1 MTSIDDLFRK
11 PNAAPKRKLEDPTAS
26 FTDALSNKSSKLT
39 NGSSP
44 RGSAN
49 GNDTGNEDAHS
60 TNGSAGKAAFVQDER
75 PDDEDDLEAGP
86 SLPPA
91 DPGEEEVG
99 DDEEG
104 RFFGGGVTQE
114 EREVMDYIE
123 RNEDGQAE
131 ETFDSAWLR
140 RTAINFERKINKNA
154 ELRAKYEGDPLKFV
168 ASEADLDTEI
178 KGLSLLS
185 EHGELYEDFVKMG
198 CANSLIG
205 LLAHENTDIA
215 IGVSELLAEL
225 TDEDSTTTE
234 EQWQT
239 LVKAMIQSDA
249 VGLLTSNLTRLDE
262 ANENDRSGIYH
273 ILNVLENILSE
284 TKNMDI
290 VGSKD
295 SLINWLLMRI
305 KKIDMHARGKVGQ
318 NRQYAAEILAILLQS
333 SRPNRDRFASKEGV
347 DALLELLS
355 IYRKRDPE
363 KESDEEEFAEN
374 LFDCLASVV
383 EERLGGQKFIEGEGV
398 ELCLIMIREGRLAKL
413 RALRV
418 LDHAMSGGNSPS
430 VCARLVNAAGLKTIF
445 GLLMKSKRAERS
457 LIEHLI
463 GMLASL
469 LRYLPGGSAV
479 RIRALAKFVE
489 KEYEK
494 LLKLVELRREYKT
507 RLIMVDSQI
516 QKEREDLSTSQ
527 AEEREDEWLSRRLD
541 AGLFS
546 LQSIELI
553 LSWMVAEDNG
563 ARQTIAVLLGEDGLK
578 ILERSLRDQL
588 IGMDPGQSD
597 EAKATEEMLE
607 ALISCVEQ

>member
-44 RGSAN
+44 RGSTN
-49 GNDTGNEDAHS
+49 GNGNQDAHS
-60 TNGSAGKAAFVQDER
+60 TNGSAGKAAFVQDEVL
-75 PDDEDDLEAGP
+75 DNQDDLEAGP
-86 SLPPA
+86 SLPPTLPE
-91 DPGEEEVG
+91 DEVG

-123 RNEDGQAE
+123 RNEDGQVE
-131 ETFDSAWLR
+131 EKFDSAWLR

-154 ELRAKYEGDPLKFV
+154 ELRAKYEDDPMKFV

-185 EHGELYEDFVKMG
+185 EHGELYEEFVKMG
-198 CANSLIG
+198 CANSLVG

-225 TDEDSTTTE
+225 TDEDSATTE

-239 LVKAMIQSDA
+239 LVKTMIQSDV

-262 ANENDRSGIYH
+262 ANEADRSGVYH

-295 SLINWLLMRI
+295 NLINWLLTRI
-305 KKIDMHARGKVGQ
+305 KKIDVNARGKVGQ
-318 NRQYAAEILAILLQS
+318 NRQYSAEVLAILLQS

-383 EERLGGQKFIEGEGV
+383 EERLGGQKFVEGEGV

-418 LDHAMSGGNSPS
+418 LDHAMSGGNAPP

-507 RLIMVDSQI
+507 RLIKVDAQI
-516 QKEREDLSTSQ
+516 QKEREDLTKTQ
-527 AEEREDEWLSRRLD
+527 AEEHEDEWLSRRLD

-588 IGMDPGQSD
+588 IGMDPDQSD

>member
-26 FTDALSNKSSKLT
+26 FTDSLSNKSSKLT

-44 RGSAN
+44 RGATN
-49 GNDTGNEDAHS
+49 GNGNGTQEAIS
-60 TNGSAGKAAFVQDER
+60 TNGSAAKTAFVQDEE
-75 PDDEDDLEAGP
+75 PDDENDLEAGP
-86 SLPPA
+86 SLPPEDA
-91 DPGEEEVG
+91 EEEVG

-123 RNEDGQAE
+123 RNEEGQAE
-131 ETFDSAWLR
+131 EKFDSPWLR

-154 ELRAKYEGDPLKFV
+154 ELRAKFEGDPLKFV

-185 EHGELYEDFVKMG
+185 EHGELYEEFVKMG

-239 LVKAMIQSDA
+239 LVKAMIQSDV

-262 ANENDRSGIYH
+262 ANETDRSGIYH
-273 ILNVLENILSE
+273 ILNVFENILSE
-284 TKNMDI
+284 TKNMEI
-290 VGSKD
+290 VGSND
-295 SLINWLLMRI
+295 NLINWLLMRI
-305 KKIDMHARGKVGQ
+305 KKIDVNARGKVGQ

-333 SRPNRDRFASKEGV
+333 SRPNRDRFAIKEGV

-418 LDHAMSGGNSPS
+418 LDHAMSGGNAPP

-445 GLLMKSKRAERS
+445 GLLMKGKRAERS

-489 KEYEK
+489 KDYEK

-507 RLIMVDSQI
+507 RLIKVDAQI
-516 QKEREDLSTSQ
+516 QKEREDLSPSQ
-527 AEEREDEWLSRRLD
+527 IEDREDEWLSRRLD

>member
-26 FTDALSNKSSKLT
+26 FTDSLSNKSSKLT

-44 RGSAN
+44 RSSTN
-49 GNDTGNEDAHS
+49 GNGIHDEYS
-60 TNGSAGKAAFVQDER
+60 TNGSTGKAAFVQDER
-75 PDDEDDLEAGP
+75 LDDQDGLEAGP
-86 SLPPA
+86 SPPPL
-91 DPGEEEVG
+91 DPEDEVG
-99 DDEEG
+99 DDKEG

-123 RNEDGQAE
+123 RNEDGEVE
-131 ETFDSAWLR
+131 EKFDSTWLR

-154 ELRAKYEGDPLKFV
+154 ELRAKYEDHPLKFV

-198 CANSLIG
+198 CANSLVG

-225 TDEDSTTTE
+225 TDEDSATTE
-234 EQWQT
+234 DQWQT
-239 LVKAMIQSDA
+239 LVKAMIQSD
-249 VGLLTSNLTRLDE
+249 VVDLLTSNLARLDE
-262 ANENDRSGIYH
+262 VNETDRSGVYH

-290 VGSKD
+290 VGSNDK
-295 SLINWLLMRI
+295 LIDWLLARI
-305 KKIDMHARGKVGQ
+305 KRVDVNARGKVGQ
-318 NRQYAAEILAILLQS
+318 NRQYAAEILAILFQS

-355 IYRKRDPE
+355 VYRKRDPE

-383 EERLGGQKFIEGEGV
+383 EERLGGQKFLEGEGI
-398 ELCLIMIREGRLAKL
+398 ELCLIMIREGRLAKM

-418 LDHAMSGGNSPS
+418 LDHSMSGGNAPP

-457 LIEHLI
+457 LMEHLI

-489 KEYEK
+489 KDYEK

-507 RLIMVDSQI
+507 RLVKVDAQI
-516 QKEREDLSTSQ
+516 QREREDLTTTQ
-527 AEEREDEWLSRRLD
+527 LEEREDEWLSRRLD

-553 LSWMVAEDNG
+553 LSWMVAEDSG

-588 IGMDPGQSD
+588 VGMDPGQSD

-607 ALISCVEQ
+607 ALISCVEG